1 MTADW
6 RGAHQSHLL
15 WLCTGDPQ
23 DDEATAKLMKDLVA
37 WAGNPMSGATDHSS
51 VVPVCHK
58 YASPWH
64 MLTTLLLCRC
74 TKCDRL
80 GRLLTVFL
88 LSPRVARG
96 FDEKNMFRWNRQ
108 SEEPYGNSALQQVL
122 NSQEDMAALREEFFD
137 RFHNISRIMD
147 CVGCQKCRLWGKV
160 QVLGLGTA
168 IKILLGSEADMTDKG
183 SFAFTRNEVIALVNT
198 AHQLAKSVDAV
209 DTWPEVEL
217 DEKIHAW
224 TVSAATLLLVMG
236 VAWGIWAQC
245 MLGYRGKKA
254 KGKADKGKAEKEA
267 LSKVE

>member
-1 MTADW
+1 
-6 RGAHQSHLL
+6 
-15 WLCTGDPQ
+15 
-23 DDEATAKLMKDLVA
+23 
-37 WAGNPMSGATDHSS
+37 
-51 VVPVCHK
+51 
-58 YASPWH
+58 
-64 MLTTLLLCRC
+64 
-74 TKCDRL
+74 
-80 GRLLTVFL
+80 
-88 LSPRVARG
+88 
-96 FDEKNMFRWNRQ
+96 MFRWNRQ

-122 NSQEDMAALREEFFD
+122 NSQEDMTALRQEFFD

-224 TVSAATLLLVMG
+224 TISAATLLLVLG
-236 VAWGIWAQC
+236 VVWGLAAQC
-245 MLGYRGKKA
+245 MIGYRGKKA
-254 KGKADKGKAEKEA
+254 KAKVDKGRAEKVA